1 MISFFDTIT
10 DMREMIKRNLD
21 LKYLIPFIANE
32 AIIVLST
39 LSVIIF
45 LKNENYSLMEL
56 TSTIIM
62 MIFIFFFFRKDFN
75 KDKLKVDRIGRAH
88 V

>member
-10 DMREMIKRNLD
+10 DMREMIKKNLD
-21 LKYLIPFIANE
+21 LKYLMPFIANE

-45 LKNENYSLMEL
+45 LKN
-56 TSTIIM
+56 
-62 MIFIFFFFRKDFN
+62 
-75 KDKLKVDRIGRAH
+75 
-88 V
+88 

>member
-1 MISFFDTIT
+1 
-10 DMREMIKRNLD
+10 MREMIKRNLD

-45 LKNENYSLMEL
+45 LKNENYSLM
-56 TSTIIM
+56 
-62 MIFIFFFFRKDFN
+62 
-75 KDKLKVDRIGRAH
+75 
-88 V
+88 

>member
-39 LSVIIF
+39 LSVMIF

-56 TSTIIM
+56 ILLVL
-62 MIFIFFFFRKDFN
+62 RV
-75 KDKLKVDRIGRAH
+75 L
-88 V
+88 

>member
-1 MISFFDTIT
+1 
-10 DMREMIKRNLD
+10 MREMIKRNLD

-45 LKNENYSLMEL
+45 LKKKKFRISGINRFIAVILYLF
-56 TSTIIM
+56 STVFSITDNN
-62 MIFIFFFFRKDFN
+62 FIKIS
-75 KDKLKVDRIGRAH
+75 V
-88 V
+88 